1 MDINNLQLYR
11 IRCIPDELKWL
22 KDDEIL
28 RFDDELLV
36 TRWNSLRPRQDFS
49 GGLSVFFLKEG
60 WKVTKIFDTE
70 GNVLYWYCD
79 IIDIIL
85 NEEENSIT
93 YEDLLFD
100 VVVSTNGRS
109 KVLDCDEAA
118 QAFEDGLITKEQLV
132 HALKAMHE
140 LLEVIY
146 HARFDRL
153 QAIVNA
159 YDEKSDSEVTE

>member
-1 MDINNLQLYR
+1 MDINNLKLYR
-11 IRCIPDELKWL
+11 RRFIPDELKWL

-146 HARFDRL
+146 HSRFDRL
-153 QAIVNA
+153 QAIVNS

>member
-1 MDINNLQLYR
+1 M
-11 IRCIPDELKWL
+11 
-22 KDDEIL
+22 
-28 RFDDELLV
+28 

-140 LLEVIY
+140 LKI
-146 HARFDRL
+146 A
-153 QAIVNA
+153 
-159 YDEKSDSEVTE
+159 

>member
-1 MDINNLQLYR
+1 MDINNLKLYR
-11 IRCIPDELKWL
+11 RRFIPDELKWL

-146 HARFDRL
+146 HSRFDRL

-159 YDEKSDSEVTE
+159 YDEVKSE